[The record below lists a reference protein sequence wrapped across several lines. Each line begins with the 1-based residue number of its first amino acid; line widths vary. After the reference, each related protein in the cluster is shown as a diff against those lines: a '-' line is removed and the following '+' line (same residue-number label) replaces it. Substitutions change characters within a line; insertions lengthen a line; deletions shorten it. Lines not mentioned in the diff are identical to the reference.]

1 MKSLYLDTNIVL
13 DLLGHRMPFYTEAA
27 KLFSLADEK
36 KIKLSISAL
45 CLADVNYILSR
56 QNPEMEVRKLLR
68 KFKVLVNVLPL
79 DDKITDLAL
88 NSEFKD
94 FEDAI
99 QYFTAI
105 GNDQALIITRNQP
118 DFKESKIP
126 VMTAGE
132 FIKSFLQDEVNL
144 NPLRG

>member
-1 MKSLYLDTNIVL
+1 MKSIFLDTNIVL
-13 DLLGHRMPFYTEAA
+13 DLLAHRIPFYTEAA
-27 KLFSLADEK
+27 KLFSLADK
-36 KIKLSISAL
+36 KKVKLSISAL
-45 CLADVNYILSR
+45 CLADINYILSK
-56 QNPEMEVRKLLR
+56 QIPEMEVRTILR

-88 NSEFKD
+88 NSEFRD

-99 QYFTAI
+99 QYYTAI
-105 GNDQALIITRNQP
+105 ENDQDLIITRNQS

-132 FIKSFLQDEVNL
+132 FIKSIKK
-144 NPLRG
+144 

>member
-1 MKSLYLDTNIVL
+1 MKNLFLDTNIVL
-13 DLLGHRMPFYTEAA
+13 DLLAERLPFYTEAA
-27 KLFSLADEK
+27 KLFSLADK
-36 KIKLSISAL
+36 KKLKLSISSL
-45 CLADVNYILSR
+45 CLADAHYILSR
-56 QNPEMEVRKLLR
+56 QNPEIEVRKVLR

-79 DDKITDLAL
+79 DDKISDLAL
-88 NSEFKD
+88 NSDFKD

-105 GNDQALIITRNQP
+105 ENDQDLIINRNQH

-132 FIKSFLQDEVNL
+132 FIKSIKK
-144 NPLRG
+144 

>member
-1 MKSLYLDTNIVL
+1 VKKLFLDTNIIL
-13 DLLGHRMPFYTEAA
+13 DLLACRMPYYTEAA
-27 KLFSLADEK
+27 ELFSLADK
-36 KIKLSISAL
+36 KEIKLAISSL
-45 CLADVNYILSR
+45 CLADIHYILSK
-56 QNPEMEVRKLLR
+56 QNPEMEVRKILR
-68 KFKVLVNVLPL
+68 KFKVLVNVLSL

-88 NSEFKD
+88 NSEFRD

-105 GNDQALIITRNQP
+105 ENDQELIITRNHT

-132 FIKSFLQDEVNL
+132 FIKSI
-144 NPLRG
+144 GK

>member
-1 MKSLYLDTNIVL
+1 MKKLFLDTNIIL
-13 DLLGHRMPFYTEAA
+13 DLLAYRMPFYTEAA
-27 KLFSLADEK
+27 QLFSLADK
-36 KIKLSISAL
+36 KEIKLSISFL
-45 CLADVNYILSR
+45 SLADIHYIMTKQTSSI
-56 QNPEMEVRKLLR
+56 EVRKILR

-79 DDKITDLAL
+79 DDKILDLAL
-88 NSEFKD
+88 NSDFHD

-105 GNDQALIITRNQP
+105 ENDQDVIITRNQS

-132 FIKSFLQDEVNL
+132 FLKTFQ
-144 NPLRG
+144 R

>member
-1 MKSLYLDTNIVL
+1 MKNLYLDTNIVL
-13 DLLGHRMPFYTEAA
+13 DLLAERMPFYTETA
-27 KLFSLADEK
+27 KLFSLADK
-36 KIKLSISAL
+36 KKLKLSISSL
-45 CLADVNYILSR
+45 CMADAHYILSR
-56 QNPEMEVRKLLR
+56 QNPEIEVRKVLR

-88 NSEFKD
+88 NSDFKD

-105 GNDQALIITRNQP
+105 ENDQDLIITRNQP

-132 FIKSFLQDEVNL
+132 FIKSIEK
-144 NPLRG
+144 

>member
-1 MKSLYLDTNIVL
+1 MKSIFLDTNIVL
-13 DLLGHRMPFYTEAA
+13 DLLAHRMPFYTEAA
-27 KLFSLADEK
+27 KLFSLADK
-36 KIKLSISAL
+36 KKVNLSISAL
-45 CLADVNYILSR
+45 CLADINYILSR
-56 QNPEMEVRKLLR
+56 QNSEMEVRKILR

-88 NSEFKD
+88 NSEFRD

-105 GNDQALIITRNQP
+105 ENDQDIIVTRNQP

-132 FIKSFLQDEVNL
+132 FIKSLKMVSS
-144 NPLRG
+144 

>member
-1 MKSLYLDTNIVL
+1 MKNLFLDTNIVL
-13 DLLGHRMPFYTEAA
+13 DLLAERLPFYTEAA
-27 KLFSLADEK
+27 KLFSLADK
-36 KIKLSISAL
+36 KKLKLSISSL
-45 CLADVNYILSR
+45 CLADAHYILSR
-56 QNPEMEVRKLLR
+56 QNPEIEVRKVLR

-88 NSEFKD
+88 NSDFKD

-99 QYFTAI
+99 HYFTAI
-105 GNDQALIITRNQP
+105 ENDQDMIITRNQH

-132 FIKSFLQDEVNL
+132 FIKSIKK
-144 NPLRG
+144 